1 MESSENSLK
10 ILEFFSENYGQLIAP
25 VALFKA
31 CAVVSAKLSWPR
43 LSILNVAPTRQF
55 KSVTSNRIER
65 IFPASYSIHVGSD
78 FTIHSLYKE
87 TKGNVNK
94 KCLFINDGTLLL
106 TSKSKRGKDRLI
118 NALAEM
124 LSDGKY
130 HYGDF
135 QNSFDLKGKCTLV
148 MNMTLEAFN
157 RYENQ
162 LLSNTFLE
170 RFLTVFHN
178 MPQKEQHNYYD
189 TREERSKKDSKVF
202 PRKLMVKPLKAE
214 NVNEYRKAFVE
225 FGKDYSALGI
235 RSFLGCV
242 DQVEA
247 LAVSHAVLNGRN
259 KLCEDDMKVVRMV
272 RKYLA
277 NPSSPNKSRIIE
289 LYQQGR
295 SQRDICLL
303 LDRDYEKYRPFVS
316 RVLKVARMRGVIS

>member
-1 MESSENSLK
+1 MDSSENSLK
-10 ILEFFSENYGQLIAP
+10 ILEFFSRNYGQLIAP
-25 VALFKA
+25 VGLFKA
-31 CAVVSAKLSWPR
+31 CAVVSAKLPWPR

-55 KSVTSNRIER
+55 KSVTSNLIGKM
-65 IFPASYSIHVGSD
+65 FPASYSIHVGSD

-87 TKGNVNK
+87 TKGDVDK

-118 NALAEM
+118 NALAEII
-124 LSDGKY
+124 SDGKY

-135 QNSFDLKGKCTLV
+135 KTSFDIKGHCTV
-148 MNMTLEAFN
+148 AMNMTLEAFS
-157 RYENQ
+157 RYENS

-178 MPQKEQHNYYD
+178 MPRKEQHNYYD
-189 TREERSKKDSKVF
+189 MREERNENASKVF
-202 PRKLMVKPLKAE
+202 PRKLRVKPLKVE
-214 NVNEYRKAFVE
+214 NVGEYKKAFIE
-225 FGKDYSALGI
+225 FGKDYSVLSI

-247 LAVSHAVLNGRN
+247 LAVSHAVLNGRSR
-259 KLCEDDMKVVRMV
+259 LCEDDMEVVRLA
-272 RKYLA
+272 REYLS
-277 NPSSPNKSRIIE
+277 NPLSPNRSRIVV

-303 LDRDYEKYRPFVS
+303 LNRDYNKYRPYVS
-316 RVLKVARMRGVIS
+316 KVLKAARLRGVVN

>member
-25 VALFKA
+25 VALFKV

-55 KSVTSNRIER
+55 KSVSSNLIEKM
-65 IFPASYSIHVGSD
+65 FPANYSFHVGSD

-87 TKGNVNK
+87 TKGKVDK

-106 TSKSKRGKDRLI
+106 TSKTKRGKDRLV
-118 NALAEM
+118 NALAEV

-135 QNSFDLKGKCTLV
+135 QNSFDIKGKCTVV

-157 RYENQ
+157 RYENS

-178 MPQKEQHNYYD
+178 MPGKEQHNYYD
-189 TREERSKKDSKVF
+189 LREERNENAKVF
-202 PRKLMVKPLKAE
+202 PRKLTVKTLKVE
-214 NVNEYRKAFVE
+214 NVGEYRKAFIE
-225 FGKDYSALGI
+225 FGKDYSALSI

-259 KLCEDDMKVVRMV
+259 RLCEDDMEVVRMA
-272 RKYLA
+272 REYLV
-277 NPSSPNKSRIIE
+277 NPSCPNRSRIVA

-303 LDRDYEKYRPFVS
+303 LNRDYEKYRPYVS
-316 RVLKVARMRGVIS
+316 KILKKARMRGVIG